1 MGLIL
6 TEVTGESAKDWVE
19 SWVEYFE
26 FYLEQHD
33 NDLFTDSLAWIF
45 LGTAMGF
52 SIMNWFFI

>member
-19 SWVEYFE
+19 AWVEYFE

-33 NDLFTDSLAWIF
+33 NDLFTDSLAWIC